1 MDECIDQTLHG
12 EARPPVSTYRLQM
25 HIKFAFADAQ
35 AILGYLKKLGI
46 GDLYSAP
53 IFEARPGSV
62 HGYDVTRH
70 DRLNPELGGAQ
81 GFESLSAELKRLGMG
96 LLLDIVPNHMG
107 VGNDSMWWQD
117 VLENGHAS
125 EYSEFFD
132 IDWHPLKPEMQ
143 NKLLLPILGNQYGVD
158 LENKHI
164 QVVMKDGR
172 PLIKYYDHTMPSAP
186 RSLHFLF
193 PREEDAGNQVPSGVR
208 ELLDQLP
215 QIPSHETSDEQLRA
229 KRREQL
235 AVLLPQIK
243 TAFRSPEMQP
253 AINNALKSINGVEG
267 DPHSFDR
274 LHNLL
279 EAQPYRLALWR
290 TSAEE
295 INYRRFF
302 DVNDLVGLRM
312 ENPAV
317 FAETHCLVRSLL
329 ATHKVT
335 GLRIDHCDGMFN
347 PRQYLIR
354 LQLLYLASQCL
365 GEKPQGATAANG
377 IERSVLD
384 GLRGYDW
391 SKSQGPLYTVVEKIL
406 EPREY
411 LPAAWPVRGTSGYD
425 FVYLANGI
433 FIQSENEKSF
443 NALYARI
450 LGQPANPETI
460 IYRSKLQVMQ
470 TALAS
475 DVYALTN
482 LLSQIAAGNR
492 SARDFTDNLLET
504 VLRETIASFPVYRT
518 YFDDRGEYSDR
529 DVAFIRYAVSRAK
542 RFNPDVD
549 ASAFDFLRETLLL
562 KSADGGVRSSA
573 MPNEPQDQ
581 RNPGSRMLHFALK
594 FQQLTGP
601 VMAKGVED
609 TAFYVYNRF
618 LSCNEVGSSIKSFGI
633 SPDLLHQ
640 SNAERLK
647 HSPDSMLTT
656 STHDSKR
663 GEDVRNRLN
672 VLSEMPRAW
681 SSAVN
686 RWRRM
691 NSKFK
696 RALEDGRVAPDD
708 NEEYFLYQTILG
720 AWPWQMDN
728 AEDGKEYVE
737 RIKQYTAKALSEAKV
752 NLSWINPDPAYV
764 AAVHTFLDAI
774 LSPDR
779 RGNTTPFVRSLS
791 QLMQPLRLFGAI
803 NSLAQV
809 VLKIASPGVPDFY
822 QGTEL
827 WNLTLVDPDNR
838 RLVDYALR
846 SGYLDSMIA
855 KAEEEGPVAVCRDV
869 LANLADGRAKLWT
882 THRALELRAREHS
895 IFQRGEYIA
904 LNASAPSQQTNQ
916 EHAIAFLRRH
926 ATSGKSVLAVFPR
939 FSFTLM
945 QGKLNLP
952 LGQAWG
958 NARLVLP
965 QSVAGTRYVNVF
977 TGEVLSADVD
987 GSLALSAVFA
997 SFPVA
1002 LFYSQE

>member
-1 MDECIDQTLHG
+1 MKAQEQPSTDMDECIDKILHS
-12 EARPPVSTYRLQM
+12 EARRPVSTYRVQM
-25 HIKFAFADAQ
+25 HAKFNFADAQ
-35 AILGYLKKLGI
+35 AISGYLKKLGI
-46 GDLYSAP
+46 GDFYSAP

-81 GFESLSAELKRLGMG
+81 GFENLSAELNRLGMG

-107 VGNDSMWWQD
+107 VGNDSKWWQD

-143 NKLLLPILGNQYGVD
+143 NKLLLPILGNQYGVE
-158 LENKHI
+158 LNSKHI
-164 QVVMKDGR
+164 QVVVKDGR
-172 PLIKYYDHTMPSAP
+172 LLVEYYEHTMPLAP
-186 RSLHFLF
+186 RSLPILF
-193 PREEDAGNQVPSGVR
+193 PNQEDAVNGVPSHFR
-208 ELLDQLP
+208 ELLDQLQQVP
-215 QIPSHETSDEQLRA
+215 PHETSDEQLRA

-235 AVLLPQIK
+235 AGILPQIENML
-243 TAFRSPEMQP
+243 RSPEMQP
-253 AINNALKSINGVEG
+253 AIESELKAINGVEG
-267 DPHSFDR
+267 DPRSFDR

-317 FAETHCLVRSLL
+317 FCETHCLVRSLL

-354 LQLLYLASQCL
+354 LQILYLASQCS

-377 IERSVLD
+377 IEHSVLD
-384 GLRGYDW
+384 RVRGYDW

-411 LPAAWPVRGTSGYD
+411 LPAAWPVHGTSGYD

-433 FIQSENEKSF
+433 FIQKESEKF
-443 NALYARI
+443 FDALYARI
-450 LGQPANPETI
+450 LGHSVDPDRI

-470 TALAS
+470 NALAS

-482 LLSQIAAGNR
+482 QLSHIAAANR

-529 DVAFIRYAVSRAK
+529 DVAFIRYAVARAK

-549 ASAFDFLRETLLL
+549 ASAFDFLRDTLLL
-562 KSADGGVRSSA
+562 KNADPGAGSETDGQGG
-573 MPNEPQDQ
+573 PQAQKPD
-581 RNPGSRMLHFALK
+581 PRMLQFALK

-618 LSCNEVGSSIKSFGI
+618 ISSNEVGSSMKSFGI

-647 HSPDSMLTT
+647 YSPGSMLTT

-663 GEDVRNRLN
+663 SEDVRNRLN

-696 RALEDGRVAPDD
+696 RKLEDGRVAPDN
-708 NEEYFLYQTILG
+708 NEEYFFYQTILG
-720 AWPWQMDN
+720 AWPWQMDSP
-728 AEDGKEYVE
+728 EDSKEFVE
-737 RIKQYTAKALSEAKV
+737 RIKQYVSKALREAKI
-752 NLSWINPDPAYV
+752 NLSWINPD
-764 AAVHTFLDAI
+764 L
-774 LSPDR
+774 
-779 RGNTTPFVRSLS
+779 G
-791 QLMQPLRLFGAI
+791 LR
-803 NSLAQV
+803 
-809 VLKIASPGVPDFY
+809 
-822 QGTEL
+822 
-827 WNLTLVDPDNR
+827 
-838 RLVDYALR
+838 
-846 SGYLDSMIA
+846 
-855 KAEEEGPVAVCRDV
+855 
-869 LANLADGRAKLWT
+869 
-882 THRALELRAREHS
+882 
-895 IFQRGEYIA
+895 
-904 LNASAPSQQTNQ
+904 
-916 EHAIAFLRRH
+916 
-926 ATSGKSVLAVFPR
+926 
-939 FSFTLM
+939 
-945 QGKLNLP
+945 
-952 LGQAWG
+952 
-958 NARLVLP
+958 
-965 QSVAGTRYVNVF
+965 
-977 TGEVLSADVD
+977 
-987 GSLALSAVFA
+987 
-997 SFPVA
+997 
-1002 LFYSQE
+1002 